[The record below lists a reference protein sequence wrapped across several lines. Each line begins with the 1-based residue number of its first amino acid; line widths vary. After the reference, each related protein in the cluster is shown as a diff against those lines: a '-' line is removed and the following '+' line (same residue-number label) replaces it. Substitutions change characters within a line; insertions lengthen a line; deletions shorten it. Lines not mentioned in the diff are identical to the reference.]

1 MSVSIYLEEMVLL
14 SAIGGI
20 LAIDEKAGWQS
31 LLDQPVISSAIIGLV
46 FGDFTAGVAVGVVLQ
61 LVWLSVLPMRGVRKP
76 DAVAGAIVGA
86 GTACLLIKH
95 TGDPRFMFIVSLGSV
110 LGLIAGELAGST
122 GRRIHRFRERGL
134 GRVESTG
141 ELSRRLLFYFFYSMC
156 FIFVAEAVQI
166 LVMLPVSI
174 LLAEW
179 ISGAVGA
186 SFASGAEAWVDIVP
200 ALGAG
205 AIIQMYWHKQ
215 HNRYLVLCAG
225 ITLVLLW
232 FR

>member
-1 MSVSIYLEEMVLL
+1 M
-14 SAIGGI
+14 
-20 LAIDEKAGWQS
+20 K
-31 LLDQPVISSAIIGLV
+31 
-46 FGDFTAGVAVGVVLQ
+46 
-61 LVWLSVLPMRGVRKP
+61 
-76 DAVAGAIVGA
+76 
-86 GTACLLIKH
+86 
-95 TGDPRFMFIVSLGSV
+95 
-110 LGLIAGELAGST
+110 
-122 GRRIHRFRERGL
+122 
-134 GRVESTG
+134 STG

-179 ISGAVGA
+179 ISGVVGA
-186 SFASGAEAWVDIVP
+186 SFASGAGAWVDIVP

-225 ITLVLLW
+225 IMLVLLW